1 MVILV
6 FFYEH
11 LNTKG
16 SFQLSFFRFFGSL
29 FYEVILILAICLIA
43 SYPYVA
49 IILQIFTT
57 LPTIFFQLYL
67 FMICGIYFV
76 FCWTK
81 SGQTLAM
88 KAWNI
93 RIVNIN
99 GKHLS
104 LKKAILRYLISVPL
118 TLSCISIIWILFD
131 EDRRS
136 AHDRILG
143 TQIIMDNRIDV

>member
-1 MVILV
+1 M
-6 FFYEH
+6 
-11 LNTKG
+11 
-16 SFQLSFFRFFGSL
+16 SFFRFFGS
-29 FYEVILILAICLIA
+29 FIYEVILILAICLIA

-49 IILQIFTT
+49 IILQIFTD
-57 LPTIFFQLYL
+57 LPTFFFQLYL

-76 FCWTK
+76 FCWTR

-104 LKKAILRYLISVPL
+104 IKTAVLRYIISVPL
-118 TLSCISIIWILFD
+118 TLSCISIIWVVFD

-143 TQIIMDNRIDV
+143 TQIIKDNRIDV